1 LFCSSNG
8 GKTNFTSLSRT
19 CSTTPQDQTVS
30 EDGLQLCDAII
41 SPNIGNIED
50 TIPNDFLRSS
60 MEGEETTTLVLKGFL
75 FYSYFI
81 VILSYAIPA
90 PVTER
95 SILTMSGFGNPRHA
109 QKCPDL
115 DIQIH
120 HLNKC
125 CTVTPVCSETITWR
139 KETASKCLFCEMQ

>member
-95 SILTMSGFGNPRHA
+95 NSQQCWKITS
-109 QKCPDL
+109 
-115 DIQIH
+115 
-120 HLNKC
+120 LN
-125 CTVTPVCSETITWR
+125 TPSLNSLCKRGYS
-139 KETASKCLFCEMQ
+139 

>member
-1 LFCSSNG
+1 MNVIVLHVIIESVCPPFSDG

-90 PVTER
+90 PKQRLYQFSHSPMYVRGRLQPLLPLHVTR
-95 SILTMSGFGNPRHA
+95 
-109 QKCPDL
+109 
-115 DIQIH
+115 
-120 HLNKC
+120 
-125 CTVTPVCSETITWR
+125 PVPSSYLW
-139 KETASKCLFCEMQ
+139 SLFLSNQ